1 MMDWQDRIVI
11 RASAIAAAVLFLMM
25 FTGVIR

>member
-25 FTGVIR
+25 LMGVI

>member
-1 MMDWQDRIVI
+1 MDWQDKIVI
-11 RASAIAAAVLFLMM
+11 RASAIAATVLFLMM